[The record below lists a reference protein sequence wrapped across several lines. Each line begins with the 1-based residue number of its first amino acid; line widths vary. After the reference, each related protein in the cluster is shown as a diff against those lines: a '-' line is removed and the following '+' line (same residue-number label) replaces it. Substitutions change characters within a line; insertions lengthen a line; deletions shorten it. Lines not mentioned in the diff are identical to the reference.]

1 MKETKLPENPYPGL
15 RPFEFPENHLFFG
28 REGQSEEVLGRLQ
41 DSRFVAVVGT
51 SGSGKS
57 SLVRAGL
64 LPLLFGGLMSE
75 AGARWR
81 VALFRPG
88 DDPIRSLAVAL
99 VNPAEF
105 SSSDIKK
112 ETPDGQDDNL
122 NLDITETVLRRSAVG
137 LRDYA
142 RGNEFA
148 EDERLLIVV
157 DQFEELFRFKKEN
170 PSNISAEKS
179 ETRQKAEN
187 EASAFVKLLLEA
199 ARDELK
205 RVYVVITM
213 RSDFLG
219 DCSQFRDLPEII
231 NNGQYLIPRLTTE
244 QLRKAIES
252 PAKVK
257 KARIDPAL
265 CARLLNDIGDD
276 QDQLPVLQHALMRTW
291 EKWSEEGNSE
301 GEINFDSYNATGGM
315 ATALSIHANE
325 AYKELGDPDS
335 EEPSRKQKIAE
346 KLFRCLTETDR
357 ENRETRRAISIDKIR
372 SVTGARLD
380 EVVSVINV
388 FRKTGRTFLMPPIT
402 EKLDKSTVIDISHES
417 LIRKWDKLKR
427 WVEEEALAAYTYRRL
442 SEDARLHKNRR
453 APFWSDPQLADALD
467 WKEKFKPNETW
478 AELYY
483 KTWGQRYLSTYPE
496 AMEFLEASKNFREKE
511 LLEDEAQRNRE
522 IDQER
527 RLREQAEQLALA
539 NEREAE
545 KAKKLAAEQQRATE
559 LEKEKTEQAQLLVL
573 ASERETKTAVALAQ
587 EKERLAE
594 IESEKATVLEKLAVK
609 QRRYL
614 YALTVMSLLFLG
626 IAVLAGYMWWI
637 AKQNEYAARQSQL
650 DADSNRIRAEFATDS
665 ERKANE
671 EMLEQAKI
679 IEANNVDLRTK
690 EQDLN
695 NSLAK
700 QKEETERAEEQK
712 KSAEEQRK
720 IAEEQKGLAEQKKIE
735 LATSLKTQED
745 LAKQAETDKNAALA
759 AQKVAE
765 DSVERERVNRVGMT
779 FLEQGENEQAREQFQ
794 NLVDSYKTEE
804 SNGGVVQVSA
814 KWWALHNLGVAN
826 SRIRGDKNETDAI
839 NSYKEALNVLDEPN
853 AINSFKPLW
862 QSVSYQVAARAK
874 QSQEI
879 IISKVTTLRRL
890 AQFYRELARKTSFE
904 QDAARFNILAIKK
917 YNRIRKL
924 LKEEEQ
930 NSKQPSYLAE
940 VYVELADCYSA
951 LNEADLDGNDL
962 EGTELAHDSKT
973 GDLFEKAE
981 DLYGEALDIYDDG
994 GDSFKVL
1001 AVIKKYSDMAIKR
1014 QQGGDAVDVLKDAIY
1029 MQELKLNLPA
1039 LSLDLADTYDRMTRA
1054 NRSAPKPDPD
1064 IDSGHY
1070 ERLAKEISDLEYKV
1084 NKSNVFGAYDFIKLA
1099 ELYSSH
1105 GNCGRAERAYLDGI
1119 DKARLVSEPVRYAY
1133 EVEMWIQT
1141 GKFYQ
1146 KIGKDIEA
1154 RKYFDMTYES
1164 LIKLPK
1170 DDTNDDNYHRFSS
1183 VADYYSGKGQFDR
1196 SLILSQRML
1205 KLTKK
1210 VSGLYSRSESYA
1222 AGQIARSYE
1231 GLGNYAE
1238 AEAIY
1243 KESVD
1248 IWKKSHPENPINPRS
1263 NADLAD
1269 FYFRQGK
1276 NALALP
1282 IYEQLIGYYEP
1293 AIDRYI
1299 QSGYLHTNIGT
1310 FKPSI
1315 LSPIEDYFYYIAK
1328 FSEYEE
1334 TVTSSSAIRRYEK
1347 AILLSDFL
1355 SRLGP
1360 GWRRAYPEP
1369 SESRY
1374 ITESRFNVNYYKDRA
1389 AILESWSKLLSGRE
1403 KEEKQAEILKLR
1415 AVLAEEEKKAAKAK
1429 DYCRDPESRIS
1440 R

>member
-1 MKETKLPENPYPGL
+1 MKRKKPTNPYPGL
-15 RPFEFPENHLFFG
+15 RPFEFSENALFFG
-28 REGQSEEVLGRLQ
+28 REGQSEEVLRRLRE
-41 DSRFVAVVGT
+41 SRFVAVVGT

-64 LPLLFGGLMSE
+64 LPLLYGGLMTE

-88 DDPIRSLAVAL
+88 DDPINSLANAL
-99 VNPAEF
+99 VHPTQF
-105 SSSDIKK
+105 TSSNIKK
-112 ETPDGQDDNL
+112 KATLATGNESFDL
-122 NLDITETVLRRSAVG
+122 AITETLLRRSAVG

-142 RGNEFA
+142 NGNELA
-148 EDERLLIVV
+148 ADENLLVVV

-170 PSNISAEKS
+170 PSNKIAEKS
-179 ETRQKAEN
+179 ETQQKAEN
-187 EASAFVKLLLEA
+187 EASAFVKLLLKA
-199 ARDELK
+199 ARDESK

-219 DCSQFRDLPEII
+219 DCSQFRNLPEII
-231 NNGQYLIPRLTTE
+231 NDGQYLIPRLTTE

-257 KARIDPAL
+257 KARIEPVL
-265 CARLLNDIGDD
+265 CAQLLNDIGDD

-291 EKWSEEGNSE
+291 DKWPGD
-301 GEINFDSYNATGGM
+301 GEINFDNYNATGGM

-325 AYKELGDPDS
+325 AYNELGDEGSS
-335 EEPSRKQKIAE
+335 EPTRKQKIAE
-346 KLFRCLTETDR
+346 KLFKCLTETDR
-357 ENRETRRAISIDKIR
+357 ENRETRRATPLGLIR
-372 SVTGARLD
+372 EIADASFD
-380 EVVSVINV
+380 EVVEVIDV
-388 FRKTGRTFLMPPIT
+388 FRQAGRTFLMPPVT
-402 EKLDKSTVIDISHES
+402 EKLDENTVIDISHES
-417 LIRKWDKLKR
+417 LIRKWDKLR
-427 WVEEEALAAYTYRRL
+427 SWVEEEAQASYTYRRL
-442 SEDARLHKNRR
+442 SEDARLHKMRK
-453 APFWSDPQLADALD
+453 APFWSDPQLAEALD

-483 KTWGQRYLSTYPE
+483 KTWGLRYLSTYPE
-496 AMEFLEASKNFREKE
+496 AMDFLEESRKFRENE
-511 LLEDEAQRNRE
+511 LLEEEAQRNRE
-522 IDQER
+522 IEQER
-527 RLREQAEQLALA
+527 TLRAQAEQLALA

-545 KAKKLAAEQQRATE
+545 KAKKLAHEQQRAAE
-559 LEKEKTEQAQLLVL
+559 LEKQKKEQAELL
-573 ASERETKTAVALAQ
+573 AQANERETKAALALAE

-594 IESEKATVLEKLAVK
+594 SESEKAAVLGRSSVKL
-609 QRRYL
+609 RRYL
-614 YALTVMSLLFLG
+614 YAMAVMSLLFLG
-626 IAVLAGYMWWI
+626 IAGFAGYMWWK
-637 AKQNEYAARQSQL
+637 ADQNEKAARKSQL
-650 DADSNRIRAEFATDS
+650 DADGSRIRAEFATDA
-665 ERKANE
+665 EREAKE
-671 EMLEQAKI
+671 RMLGQAKT
-679 IEANNVDLRTK
+679 IEKNNEDLRAK
-690 EQDLN
+690 EKDLN
-695 NSLAK
+695 SSLAK

-720 IAEEQKGLAEQKKIE
+720 IAEEQKGFAEQKKIE

-794 NLVDSYKTEE
+794 NLVDSYKKEE
-804 SNGGVVQVSA
+804 DNGGAVAVSA

-839 NSYKEALNVLDEPN
+839 NSYKEALNVLREPN

-862 QSVSYQVAARAK
+862 QSVSYQVAPGAK
-874 QSQEI
+874 ESQEI

-890 AQFYRELARKTSFE
+890 AQFYSELARKTAFE

-917 YNRIRKL
+917 YNRIRNL

-930 NSKQPSYLAE
+930 NSKQPSYPAE

-962 EGTELAHDSKT
+962 EGTELTHDSKT
-973 GDLFEKAE
+973 GDLFEKAQ
-981 DLYGEALDIYDDG
+981 DLYGDALDIYNDG

-1014 QQGGDAVDVLKDAIY
+1014 QQGGEAVDVLKDAIY
-1029 MQELKLNLPA
+1029 MQEIGLNLPA
-1039 LSLDLADTYDRMTRA
+1039 LSLDLADTYDRLAKA
-1054 NRSAPKPDPD
+1054 NRSAPKPDPA

-1070 ERLAKEISDLEYKV
+1070 EQLAKEINDLEFKV
-1084 NKSNVFGAYDFIKLA
+1084 NKSNVFNANDFIKLA
-1099 ELYSSH
+1099 GLYISQ
-1105 GNCGRAERAYLDGI
+1105 GNCGRAERVYLDGI
-1119 DKARLVSEPVRYAY
+1119 DKARLVSKPVRDAY
-1133 EVEMWIQT
+1133 DLEMWIQT

-1146 KIGKDIEA
+1146 TTGKDIEA

-1164 LIKLPK
+1164 LIKLPE

-1183 VADYYSGKGQFDR
+1183 VADYYSGKEQFDR
-1196 SLILSQRML
+1196 SLILSQRMR

-1210 VSGLYSRSESYA
+1210 VGGLYSRNETYA
-1222 AGQIARSYE
+1222 IGQIAHSYE

-1238 AEAIY
+1238 AEALY
-1243 KESVD
+1243 KEAID
-1248 IWKKSHPENPINPRS
+1248 TWKKRYPENPIINPRS
-1263 NADLAD
+1263 SADLAH

-1282 IYEQLIGYYEP
+1282 IYEQLIGLYEP
-1293 AIDRYI
+1293 TIDRYV
-1299 QSGYLHTNIGT
+1299 QLGYLYINNEIAH
-1310 FKPSI
+1310 PSI
-1315 LSPIEDYFYYIAK
+1315 LSKIESYSYYVAK
-1328 FSEYEE
+1328 FSEFEGK
-1334 TVTSSSAIRRYEK
+1334 VNSSSAIRRYEN
-1347 AILLSDFL
+1347 AIRLFDFL
-1355 SRLGP
+1355 GRLDP
-1360 GWRRAYPEP
+1360 GWRRAYPP
-1369 SESRY
+1369 DQFESRY
-1374 ITESRFNVNYYKDRA
+1374 FSGNRLSVNYYKDRA
-1389 AILESWSKLLSGRE
+1389 AILESWSKLLNGHE

-1429 DYCRDPESRIS
+1429 AYCRDPATRFSGE
-1440 R
+1440 